1 MSKNLI
7 LSAAIG
13 YKFNQLEFF
22 IKSLRNYY
30 KGNVTF
36 LIGNNDYELEDNLK
50 KFNCEIIK
58 VQINK
63 KEIQFKRYKS
73 NYICNYNNHV
83 IIYW

>member
-30 KGNVTF
+30 KGTVTF
-36 LIGNNDYELEDNLK
+36 LIGNNDHDLEDNLK
-50 KFNCEIIK
+50 KYNCEIIK

-63 KEIQFKRYKS
+63 KKFNLKDTKFF
-73 NYICNYNNHV
+73 
-83 IIYW
+83 

>member
-30 KGNVTF
+30 KGTVTF
-36 LIGNNDYELEDNLK
+36 LIGKNDHELEDNLK

-63 KEIQFKRYKS
+63 KEIQFKRYK
-73 NYICNYNNHV
+73 IF
-83 IIYW
+83 